1 MSNSPTNLDYV
12 AAKTSQEICTK
23 ASKKDELENLAT
35 KCLGIL
41 KEDGVYALFL
51 YLLSKD
57 ESDEKLM
64 CKKLISS
71 LNNEIEIEV
80 QMSDKPDE
88 TLKLLKDALLTN
100 LENLMLARQL
110 FERTLTYVRYH
121 AKALKED

>member
-12 AAKTSQEICTK
+12 AAKTSQEICIE

-35 KCLGIL
+35 KSLGIL
-41 KEDGVYALFL
+41 NEDGVYALFL

-64 CKKLISS
+64 CQKLISS
-71 LNNEIEIEV
+71 LKEVKIEV
-80 QMSDKPDE
+80 QISDKPDE